1 MSDLLLAAA
10 AGFLVAVVCTPVG
23 VSGAVLL
30 LPAQTGVLGLA
41 GPAVSSTNLLF
52 NVVSTPGGLAR
63 LSRSPLL
70 TRTDVVAVLAAA
82 IPAAVA
88 GALLRVTILADAA
101 AFRLVVAAALLPLAG
116 TLFWRL
122 ARPVTDAAQ
131 EKDEHQVPGRT
142 RGWVVRLTVLAGLT
156 SVIGCA
162 VGFGGGSLLAPA
174 LVVATSRTPRVVA
187 PLALLSTFAASVTGL
202 VAYTVLEAVDFGAR
216 PAAPN
221 WTVGL
226 ALGLGGLA
234 GSLVGARLQPHLPE
248 RGLTGLLAVLVT
260 AVATCPAVARLTTRT
275 GSGVVVR
282 SRDRGPAARR
292 APRP

>member
-10 AGFLVAVVCTPVG
+10 AGFLVAVLCTPVG

-70 TRTDVVAVLAAA
+70 KRIDVVAVLATAV
-82 IPAAVA
+82 PAAVV
-88 GALLRVTILADAA
+88 GALLRVTILADADV
-101 AFRLVVAAALLPLAG
+101 FRLVVAAALLPLAG

-122 ARPVTDAAQ
+122 AHPLTDAQQREQPTA
-131 EKDEHQVPGRT
+131 GRT
-142 RGWVVRLTVLAGLT
+142 RGWIVRLTALAGLT
-156 SVIGCA
+156 SVIGSA

-187 PLALLSTFAASVTGL
+187 PLALLSTFATSVTGL

-221 WTVGL
+221 WTIGL

-234 GSLVGARLQPHLPE
+234 GSLAGARLQPHLPE

-260 AVATCPAVARLTTRT
+260 AVAMAQLL
-275 GSGVVVR
+275 
-282 SRDRGPAARR
+282 RG
-292 APRP
+292 

>member
-1 MSDLLLAAA
+1 VSELLLAAA

-63 LSRSPLL
+63 LSRAALPH
-70 TRTDVVAVLAAA
+70 RPDVVAVVAVAA
-82 IPAAVA
+82 PAAVV
-88 GALLRVTILADAA
+88 GALLRVTLLAGAGV
-101 AFRLVVAAALLPLAG
+101 FRVLVAAALLPLAA

-122 ARPVTDAAQ
+122 AHPSSPAGTGAGRGADESATDTVATLA
-131 EKDEHQVPGRT
+131 
-142 RGWVVRLTVLAGLT
+142 VLAGLT
-156 SVIGCA
+156 SLVGAA

-174 LVVATSRTPRVVA
+174 LAVATRRGPRAVA
-187 PLALLSTFAASVTGL
+187 PLALLATLVTSVTGL
-202 VAYTVLEAVDFGAR
+202 VAYTLLEALDIGAR
-216 PAAPN
+216 PAAPS

-234 GSLVGARLQPHLPE
+234 GGLTGARMQPHLPE
-248 RGLTGLLAVLVT
+248 RGLTSLLAVLVT
-260 AVATCPAVARLTTRT
+260 AVAVAQLA
-275 GSGVVVR
+275 
-282 SRDRGPAARR
+282 RG
-292 APRP
+292 

>member
-10 AGFLVAVVCTPVG
+10 AGFLVAVLCTPVG

-52 NVVSTPGGLAR
+52 NVISTPGGLAW

-70 TRTDVVAVLAAA
+70 ARSDATAVLAAA

-88 GALLRVTILADAA
+88 GALLRVTILADAD

-122 ARPVTDAAQ
+122 AHPVAVAAQ
-131 EKDEHQVPGRT
+131 EQGDQQVPGRP
-142 RGWVVRLTVLAGLT
+142 RGWVVRLTALAGVT
-156 SVIGCA
+156 SVIGSA

-174 LVVATSRTPRVVA
+174 LVVTTSMTPRVVA

-221 WTVGL
+221 WTIGL
-226 ALGLGGLA
+226 ALGFGGLA

-248 RGLTGLLAVLVT
+248 RGLTALLAVLVS
-260 AVATCPAVARLTTRT
+260 AVATAQVL
-275 GSGVVVR
+275 
-282 SRDRGPAARR
+282 RG
-292 APRP
+292 